1 MVPAPATRSSSL
13 TVSSERLYP
22 KVLGDAAL
30 PKKSSAMPPDVRKAF
45 GLPVSRHFD
54 LGLRPVLLGRSPEI
68 INDRTGS
75 AERFRTSSGIAAL
88 DESLFGQSQVTLN
101 TLY

>member
-1 MVPAPATRSSSL
+1 MLLTEISQEVPKDSTQSRSG
-13 TVSSERLYP
+13 T
-22 KVLGDAAL
+22 GL

-88 DESLFGQSQVTLN
+88 DESLFGQRPRLIFAS
-101 TLY
+101 